1 MTQTTTRKIG
11 IIAAVLTML
20 ALTISMVAA
29 GNAHFVGTPSISTS
43 GSSATAS
50 GKIAGLGNIDQIYV
64 EVTAEAQC
72 VNRGHKEP
80 SAANKQTV
88 SGSTTAPVQNG
99 KANFSVALSATF
111 QPPCDPP
118 MTVTWSLIS
127 IAVHE
132 GDASGPVVLTYP

>member
-1 MTQTTTRKIG
+1 MARKLG
-11 IIAAVLTML
+11 ILAAVLTTL
-20 ALTISMVAA
+20 ALTVTLVVA

-43 GSSATAS
+43 GSTATVS

-72 VNRGHKEP
+72 VNRGHQDP
-80 SAANKQTV
+80 SAANKQSV

-99 KANFSVALSATF
+99 KANFSVTLNAAFS
-111 QPPCDPP
+111 PPCSPP
-118 MTVTWSLIS
+118 MTISWTLIS
-127 IAVHE
+127 IVVHE

>member
-11 IIAAVLTML
+11 IIAAVLTVL
-20 ALTISMVAA
+20 ALTVTMVAA
-29 GNAHFVGTPSISTS
+29 GNAHFVGTPGITTS
-43 GSSATAS
+43 GGTATAT

-72 VNRGHKEP
+72 VNRGHQDP
-80 SAANKQTV
+80 SAGNKQTV

-99 KANFSVALSATF
+99 KANFSVTLSASF
-111 QPPCDPP
+111 SPPCSPP
-118 MTVTWSLIS
+118 MTISWSLIS
-127 IAVHE
+127 IVVHE